1 MAADRQGRTG
11 SLAATARL
19 ESNWAFLAEQRF
31 RGSPPPRFLLP
42 DWAGV
47 SNNVTRG
54 IDEEIDPVTTS
65 RQGLFNWHTRT
76 WTLGFAATVL
86 ALAFGNVCGQE
97 PNWKTGAALRKQ
109 LETPLSLTWGDREL
123 RGALE
128 SLGKSTGVAIFLD
141 RRIDPNRKLTL
152 SAADE
157 PLRTL
162 LLRVAEQADAG
173 VALVGSVVY
182 VGPKATAS
190 KLLALAALRRQEAGK
205 LSAELRIRL
214 GKSESWSWSELAEPR
229 QLLAELAERGGV
241 RVANPELIP
250 HDLWP
255 AVSWPAM
262 PWTERMTLLLA
273 GFDLTYETAGAGVI
287 RLIPLPKE
295 VVFEKT
301 YTPRGDADR
310 VAADLRRTVPA
321 AKISVEGRTLRIS
334 AAAEDHERIDRLLR
348 GESVTTT
355 KVTPGQKRYTLTV
368 ENKPAGAV
376 LKTIATQLGKE
387 LKYDPTLAGKLQTEV
402 SLKVKEVPLEDL
414 LDKTLGPLGL
424 TYRLTEKNIEIVAAQ

>member
-1 MAADRQGRTG
+1 
-11 SLAATARL
+11 
-19 ESNWAFLAEQRF
+19 
-31 RGSPPPRFLLP
+31 
-42 DWAGV
+42 
-47 SNNVTRG
+47 
-54 IDEEIDPVTTS
+54 VTTS
-65 RQGLFNWHTRT
+65 PQGSFNWHTRT
-76 WTLGFAATVL
+76 RTLGFAAAVL
-86 ALAFGNVCGQE
+86 ALATCNVCGQE
-97 PNWKTGAALRKQ
+97 PAWKTGTALRKQ

-128 SLGKSTGVAIFLD
+128 SLGKNTGVTIFLD

-162 LLRVAEQADAG
+162 LLRVAEQVEAG
-173 VALVGSVVY
+173 VSLVGSVVY
-182 VGPKATAS
+182 VGPKSTAS

-205 LSAELRIRL
+205 LPADLRIRL
-214 GKSESWSWSELAEPR
+214 SKSEVWSWNDLAEPR
-229 QLLAELAERGGV
+229 QLLVDLAERGGV

-255 AVSWPAM
+255 AVNWPAM

-321 AKISVEGRTLRIS
+321 AKIVIEGRTLRVS
-334 AAAEDHERIDRLLR
+334 GAAEDHERIDRLLR

-376 LKTIATQLGKE
+376 LKTLATQLGKE
-387 LKYDPTLAGKLQTEV
+387 LKYDPALAERLQTAV
-402 SLKVKEVPLEDL
+402 SLQVKEVPLEEL

-424 TYRLTEKNIEIVAAQ
+424 AYRVSEKAMEVVPAQ